1 MITRNLL
8 PFISHPHCFGDCFP
22 PLLATDLTA
31 PLTDL
36 YQLQKLCC
44 PARCPCLAATDCKCL
59 EKDSN
64 DTASDSSESS
74 TSSEGA
80 GRIADFDAGLAPRG
94 DLPILR
100 TMGFVAVCTAIYDY
114 QPQSDNELE
123 IKEGELLYILEKG
136 DDDWWKAKKRATG
149 EEDEEPE
156 GLIPNN
162 YVEEAKVQSAARA
175 LYDYTRQTDEEIS
188 FTDDT
193 ALDVYD
199 TSDPDWT
206 LVGCNGEFG
215 FAPANYIEIGEGA
228 PQRAPSAASTVKAA
242 ASPTSYKP
250 SVSPTPPSPSAS
262 RSGPAA
268 TLANV
273 LGGGTPVSPTAAR
286 AVSGSYEPRQQ
297 FTPEASDGE
306 EEAPALPQR
315 PASQSASSPP
325 RTQYAAIRD
334 EEPPGVLP
342 SPPYNRS
349 VSRDLDDQA
358 PIRSPGGFRM
368 YHINEMVSAMGKRR
382 KMPTTLGLNLAT
394 GIIMLA
400 PEKTRDGP
408 SQEWTAEKMTHYSIE
423 GKHVFLELVRPSKSL
438 DLHAGTSDT
447 AKEIVGIL
455 GEIGGAVRGEGISEV
470 LAAAAGGKG
479 EKTGVV
485 LYEFMAQGDDEVT
498 VAVGDEV
505 VILDDTTSEEWWQVR
520 RVKKG
525 TEGVVP
531 SSYIEVTGFAPMEPP
546 SRSGINAGRST
557 VEQNRLEEER
567 LAKEASKRN
576 RARSDSGSKK
586 GNEVGPGMKLPQR
599 GSSLADDHQPR
610 SSKRDKRSS
619 KADKGASRSKPDP
632 RKIRLW
638 TDRSGSFN
646 VEAEFIG
653 VADGKLHLH
662 KTNGVKIA
670 VPMTKM
676 SPADLAYVER
686 ATNDDEDNMPL
697 SMLQDKMRQKESSS
711 SGAVVERPKAP
722 DYDWFDFFLKAGVGP
737 HQCERY
743 AQTMVRDS
751 MDESVQPDITAETLR
766 TLGLKEGDIL
776 KVMKYLDQK
785 FGRTRSAPDTN
796 GDGGGLF
803 SGPGGALKDN
813 TGRRA
818 RPEANRLASDKV
830 DADAFQSLDEKP
842 EAKATPL
849 ANAPQREQDEVRNG
863 FDDDAW
869 NVKSTTPSVAAPQ
882 QPTRP
887 RQISKPLPPAGALAE
902 LSILDTPLVPSVA
915 TPQPKPAPEPAPVQ
929 VQQTAQPQISPAP
942 PVQQQQPQATG
953 ANPSF
958 FSQLGQQQTGLT
970 NGSQLNPPRQRP
982 QAPISYTG
990 SALLPPPPRP
1000 MSAPQNFQQQGQFGA
1015 VHLQPQ
1021 LTGVPRTAALQAPPG
1036 QSLSELNQQQRLQ
1049 QQYAQYG
1056 VQPQQTGFLLSQ
1068 QTGFNPYQ
1076 NGMVPQQ
1083 TGFQPQQQFQGQP
1096 YLNGNAVGSPFADQY
1111 RAPPMPPQPGFLQ
1124 PGPAPG
1130 SLNSVLPPAL
1140 LPQRTAFQP
1149 SPQPQLPQQTNSY
1162 PQQQLQPQQT
1172 GFGQPPRPF
1181 QSQQPSFQPQQ
1192 QQIQPQQTSFG
1203 QPPQQNGFG
1212 QGQLNNNFQQPPMP
1226 PMPQMPQMP
1235 AAAPLVAQK
1244 TGPAPPVRFG
1254 VQPTAKKLTPQ
1265 PTGRAN
1271 LANASKYN
1279 YPVPRVEKY

>member
-1 MITRNLL
+1 
-8 PFISHPHCFGDCFP
+8 
-22 PLLATDLTA
+22 
-31 PLTDL
+31 
-36 YQLQKLCC
+36 
-44 PARCPCLAATDCKCL
+44 
-59 EKDSN
+59 
-64 DTASDSSESS
+64 
-74 TSSEGA
+74 
-80 GRIADFDAGLAPRG
+80 
-94 DLPILR
+94 
-100 TMGFVAVCTAIYDY
+100 MGFVAVCTALYDY
-114 QPQSDNELE
+114 EPQSNNELA

-136 DDDWWKAKKRATG
+136 DDDWWKAKKRVDG

-162 YVEEAKVQSAARA
+162 YVEEAKIKSAARA

-188 FTDDT
+188 FTEDT
-193 ALDVYD
+193 SLEVYD

-206 LVGCNGEFG
+206 LVGYNGEFG
-215 FAPANYIEIGEGA
+215 FAPANYIEITEDA
-228 PQRAPSAASTVKAA
+228 HPRAPSAASTVKAA
-242 ASPTSYKP
+242 ASPTSYEP
-250 SVSPTPPSPSAS
+250 SGSPTPPSPAAS

-268 TLANV
+268 ALANV
-273 LGGGTPVSPTAAR
+273 LGGGMPLSPTTTR
-286 AVSGSYEPRQQ
+286 AVSSGYEPRQQ
-297 FTPEASDGE
+297 FTPDASDGE

-315 PASQSASSPP
+315 PASQSVSSPTK
-325 RTQYAAIRD
+325 TQYALVRD
-334 EEPPGVLP
+334 GEPAGVLP

-349 VSRDLDDQA
+349 VSREIDDQA
-358 PIRSPGGFRM
+358 PITSPGGFRM

-394 GIIMLA
+394 GVIMLA
-400 PEKTRDGP
+400 PEKSRDGP

-455 GEIGGAVRGEGISEV
+455 GEVGGAVRGEGINEV

-479 EKTGVV
+479 QKTGVV

-505 VILDDTTSEEWWQVR
+505 IILDDTSSDEWWQVR
-520 RVKKG
+520 RTKKG

-531 SSYIEVTGFAPMEPP
+531 SSYIEITGFAPLEPP
-546 SRSGINAGRST
+546 SRTGINAGRST

-567 LAKEASKRN
+567 LAKEASQRN
-576 RARSDSGSKK
+576 RARSDSGTKR

-599 GSSLADDHQPR
+599 GSSLAEDDQRR
-610 SSKRDKRSS
+610 SSKRDKRST
-619 KADKGASRSKPDP
+619 KADKTASRSKPDP
-632 RKIRLW
+632 RKTRMW
-638 TDRSGSFN
+638 TDRSGTFD
-646 VEAEFIG
+646 VEAEFLG

-662 KTNGVKIA
+662 KMNGVKIA

-686 ATNDDEDNMPL
+686 ATKEDDDNIPL
-697 SMLQDKMRQKESSS
+697 SMLQDKMRQSDSSS
-711 SGAVVERPKAP
+711 SGAVVERPKVP
-722 DYDWFDFFLKAGVGP
+722 EYDWFDFFLKAGVGP

-751 MDESVQPDITAETLR
+751 MDESIQPDISADTLR

-776 KVMKYLDQK
+776 KVMKFLDQK
-785 FGRTRSAPDTN
+785 LGRTRSAPDAN
-796 GDGGGLF
+796 GDGGLF

-813 TGRRA
+813 TSRRA

-830 DADAFQSLDEKP
+830 DGDAFQSLDERAD
-842 EAKATPL
+842 AKVTPL
-849 ANAPQREQDEVRNG
+849 ANAPKREQDEIRNG

-869 NVKSTTPSVAAPQ
+869 NVKSSIPAAVAPQ
-882 QPTRP
+882 KPTRP

-902 LSILDTPLVPSVA
+902 LSILDTPLVPSIA
-915 TPQPKPAPEPAPVQ
+915 TPQPKPAPETTPVQ
-929 VQQTAQPQISPAP
+929 VQLTSQPQISAVPTA
-942 PVQQQQPQATG
+942 QQQQLQATG

-958 FSQLGQQQTGLT
+958 FSQLGQQQTGLA
-970 NGSQLNPPRQRP
+970 NGNELNPARQRP
-982 QAPISYTG
+982 QAPMSYTG

-1000 MSAPQNFQQQGQFGA
+1000 MSAPQNFQQQGQFG
-1015 VHLQPQ
+1015 VTPLQPQ

-1036 QSLSELNQQQRLQ
+1036 QSLSELSQQQRLQ

-1056 VQPQQTGFLLSQ
+1056 MQPQQTGFLQSQ
-1068 QTGFNPYQ
+1068 QAGFNQYQ
-1076 NGMVPQQ
+1076 NGMMPQQ
-1083 TGFQPQQQFQGQP
+1083 TGFQPQQQFQSQP

-1130 SLNSVLPPAL
+1130 SLNSVLPPSL
-1140 LPQRTAFQP
+1140 VPQRTAFQP
-1149 SPQPQLPQQTNSY
+1149 SPQPPQTNGY
-1162 PQQQLQPQQT
+1162 PQQQMQPQPT
-1172 GFGQPPRPF
+1172 SFGQPPRPF
-1181 QSQQPSFQPQQ
+1181 QPQQTAFQ
-1192 QQIQPQQTSFG
+1192 QQIQPQQTGFQQPQLQPHQTGFG

-1212 QGQLNNNFQQPPMP
+1212 QNTFQPPPMP
-1226 PMPQMPQMP
+1226 PMPQMP
-1235 AAAPLVAQK
+1235 AATPLVAQK

-1254 VQPTAKKLTPQ
+1254 VQPVAKKLTPQ

-1271 LANASKYN
+1271 LANASKSKCFS
-1279 YPVPRVEKY
+1279 P

>member
-1 MITRNLL
+1 MISRVVLHPCSSVSRHPYHFCDHCTPLEEADFAVFVPDIWQLRQLFSPASCPLCAAPPTRECDETTV
-8 PFISHPHCFGDCFP
+8 F
-22 PLLATDLTA
+22 
-31 PLTDL
+31 
-36 YQLQKLCC
+36 
-44 PARCPCLAATDCKCL
+44 
-59 EKDSN
+59 
-64 DTASDSSESS
+64 SSQSS
-74 TSSEGA
+74 TSSEGDSS
-80 GRIADFDAGLAPRG
+80 IALFDAEPLPRG
-94 DLPILR
+94 DLPILK
-100 TMGFVAVCTAIYDY
+100 TMGFIAVCTALYDY

-136 DDDWWKAKKRATG
+136 DDDWWKAKKRADG

-215 FAPANYIEIGEGA
+215 FAPANYIELGESA

-242 ASPTSYKP
+242 TSPTSFEP
-250 SVSPTPPSPSAS
+250 SVYPTPPSPTAP

-268 TLANV
+268 ALASV
-273 LGGGTPVSPTAAR
+273 LGGGLPTSPTASR
-286 AVSGSYEPRQQ
+286 AVSGGYEARQQ
-297 FTPEASDGE
+297 YTPEASDGE
-306 EEAPALPQR
+306 EEAAPALPQR
-315 PASQSASSPP
+315 PLSQSIALPP
-325 RTQYAAIRD
+325 RPQYAAVRD

-349 VSRDLDDQA
+349 VSRDIEEQT

-394 GIIMLA
+394 GTIMLA
-400 PEKTRDGP
+400 PEKSRDGP

-447 AKEIVGIL
+447 AKEIVGIM
-455 GEIGGAVRGEGISEV
+455 GEIGGAVRGEGINEV
-470 LAAAAGGKG
+470 LAAAAGGG
-479 EKTGVV
+479 GQRVGIV

-505 VILDDTTSEEWWQVR
+505 VILDDKSSDEWWQVR

-531 SSYIEVTGFAPMEPP
+531 SSYIEVTGFASVEPA

-567 LAKEASKRN
+567 LAKDAAKRN
-576 RARSDSGSKK
+576 RARSDSGSKR

-599 GSSLADDHQPR
+599 GSSLAEDDQRR
-610 SSKRDKRSS
+610 STKRDKRSS
-619 KADKGASRSKPDP
+619 KADKGGSRSKPDP
-632 RKIRLW
+632 RKTRTW
-638 TDRSGSFN
+638 TDHSGSFK

-653 VADGKLHLH
+653 VADGKIHLH
-662 KTNGVKIA
+662 KVNGVKIA
-670 VPMTKM
+670 VPITKM

-686 ATNDDEDNMPL
+686 ATNDDDDNMPL
-697 SMLQDKMRQKESSS
+697 SMLQEKMRQKESSS
-711 SGAVVERPKAP
+711 SGAVVEKPKGP
-722 DYDWFDFFLKAGVGP
+722 EYDWFDFFLKAGVGP

-751 MDESVQPDITAETLR
+751 MDESIQPDITAETLR

-776 KVMKYLDQK
+776 KVMKHLDQK
-785 FGRTRSAPDTN
+785 FGRTKSAPDTN

-813 TGRRA
+813 TSRRGR
-818 RPEANRLASDKV
+818 PDANRLASDKV
-830 DADAFQSLDEKP
+830 DADAFQSLDERAD
-842 EAKATPL
+842 AKATPL
-849 ANAPQREQDEVRNG
+849 TNAPAREHDEVRNG

-869 NVKSTTPSVAAPQ
+869 NVKSSQAAAPPQ

-902 LSILDTPLVPSVA
+902 LSILDTPLVPTVA
-915 TPQPKPAPEPAPVQ
+915 TPQPKPAPQPAPVQ
-929 VQQTAQPQISPAP
+929 SQQVMQTPQFASQAPA
-942 PVQQQQPQATG
+942 QQQQQQQSTG

-958 FSQLGQQQTGLT
+958 FSQIGQQQTGFT
-970 NGSQLNPPRQRP
+970 NGNELNPPRQRP

-1000 MSAPQNFQQQGQFGA
+1000 MSAPQNFQQQGQFSA
-1015 VHLQPQ
+1015 APLQPQ

-1036 QSLSELNQQQRLQ
+1036 QSLSELSQQQRLQ
-1049 QQYAQYG
+1049 QQYGQYSMQPQPTG
-1056 VQPQQTGFLLSQ
+1056 FMLPQQTGFNQ
-1068 QTGFNPYQ
+1068 YQ
-1076 NGMVPQQ
+1076 NRMMPQQ
-1083 TGFQPQQQFQGQP
+1083 TGFQAQPQFQGQP
-1096 YLNGNAVGSPFADQY
+1096 YLNGNASGSPFADQY

-1140 LPQRTAFQP
+1140 VPQRTAFQP
-1149 SPQPQLPQQTNSY
+1149 PPQPQQQQPQQTNGY
-1162 PQQQLQPQQT
+1162 PQQQLQTQQTGFGQPSQQFQPQQTGFQQQPQLPPQQT
-1172 GFGQPPRPF
+1172 GFGQPP
-1181 QSQQPSFQPQQ
+1181 
-1192 QQIQPQQTSFG
+1192 
-1203 QPPQQNGFG
+1203 QQNGFS
-1212 QGQLNNNFQQPPMP
+1212 QMNTFQPPPMP
-1226 PMPQMPQMP
+1226 PMPAMP

-1254 VQPTAKKLTPQ
+1254 VQPAAKKLTPQ

-1271 LANASKYN
+1271 LANASES
-1279 YPVPRVEKY
+1279 PLLFEPFIVR